1 MTTLEAGQTAV
12 GAVVDIRAYAP
23 VAKPSADWL
32 DGRAAPAFADD
43 KAVVSAFALRGEGQ
57 VTALPTDEFVLVLN
71 GRLEIAAEDA
81 TLVLGPDDCCA
92 LPFGCSFG
100 WTASDD
106 FMAAV
111 YSAPTDRAGN
121 RTTPVM
127 IDKNAPL
134 NPSSPPA
141 NENLLGEVPTCRGF
155 SDYVSAN
162 AEFCAGTWDS
172 TPYHRKQIPYRQVE
186 LMLLMEGAVTFT
198 DGNGSVSFHK
208 GDVCMF
214 VRGDGCAWLSE
225 EYVKKVFATQ
235 RPLG

>member
-1 MTTLEAGQTAV
+1 MMTLNAGETAV
-12 GAVVDIRAYAP
+12 GAVMDIRAYAAGTP
-23 VAKPSADWL
+23 ASTDWL
-32 DGRAAPAFADD
+32 EGRAAPAFADD
-43 KAVVSAFALRGEGQ
+43 KAVVSSFALRGTGQ
-57 VTALPTDEFVLVLN
+57 VSALPSDEFVLVLQ
-71 GRLEIAAEDA
+71 GSLEIAAEDA
-81 TLVLGPDDCCA
+81 TLTLGADDCCA

-106 FMAAV
+106 LLAVV

-121 RTTPVM
+121 RTNPVM

-141 NENLLGEVPTCRGF
+141 TENLLGEVPTCRGF

-172 TPYHRKQIPYRQVE
+172 TPYHRRQIPYRQVE
-186 LMLLMEGAVTFT
+186 LMLLMEGSVTFT
-198 DGNGSVSFHK
+198 DGNGSVSFAK
-208 GDVCMF
+208 DDVCLF

>member
-1 MTTLEAGQTAV
+1 MMTLDAGQTTV
-12 GAVVDIRAYAP
+12 GAVVDMRAYA
-23 VAKPSADWL
+23 AGTAALTDWL
-32 DGRAAPAFADD
+32 AGRAAPAFADD
-43 KAVVSAFALRGEGQ
+43 KAVVSAFALRGAGQ
-57 VTALPTDEFVLVLN
+57 VAALPTDEFVLVLN
-71 GRLEIAAEDA
+71 GRLEITGEGAP
-81 TLVLGPDDCCA
+81 LVLGPDDCCA

-106 FMAAV
+106 MLAV
-111 YSAPTDRAGN
+111 VYAAPTDRAGN
-121 RTTPVM
+121 GTVPVM

-134 NPSSPPA
+134 NPSSAPA
-141 NENLLGEVPTCRGF
+141 LENLLGEVPTCRGF

-172 TPYHRKQIPYRQVE
+172 TPYHRRQIPYRQVE

-198 DGNGSVSFHK
+198 DRQGSVSFRK

-214 VRGDGCAWLSE
+214 VRGEGCAWLSE

-235 RPLG
+235 RPLA

>member
-1 MTTLEAGQTAV
+1 MTTMEAGQTAV
-12 GAVVDIRAYAP
+12 GAVMDIRGYAP

-43 KAVVSAFALRGEGQ
+43 KAVVSAFALRGTGQ
-57 VTALPTDEFVLVLN
+57 VSTLPADEFVLVLH
-71 GRLEIAAEDA
+71 GSLEIAAEDA
-81 TLVLGPDDCCA
+81 TLSLGADECCA

-106 FMAAV
+106 MLAVV

-134 NPSSPPA
+134 NPSNPPA
-141 NENLLGEVPTCRGF
+141 TENLLGEVPTCRGF
-155 SDYVSAN
+155 SDYISAN

-172 TPYHRKQIPYRQVE
+172 TPYHRRQIPYRQVE
-186 LMLLMEGAVTFT
+186 LMLLMEGSVTFT
-198 DGNGSVSFHK
+198 DGNGSVSFGK
-208 GDVCMF
+208 DDVCLF